1 MYVETASGTSP
12 LHIDDFTMSYIP
24 PSPIQ
29 TDIPSL
35 SNVLAADF
43 PIGAA
48 IALPQ
53 TLGERARLLT
63 KHFNQVT
70 PGNALKWDATEPTEG
85 AFRYTDADAL
95 VAFAKANN
103 LRVRGHTFVWHNQ
116 TPAWVFTDANGQPM
130 TATAANKTLL
140 LTRLENHIRAVGT
153 RYANDIYA
161 WDVVNEVIDEN
172 QADGLR
178 RSTWFNIAGLDY
190 IRTAFRVA
198 RQVAPNAKLYIND
211 YNTNVPAKRDKLFTL
226 VQQLRAE
233 GVPIDGVGHQ
243 MHSNVDWP
251 TGADT
256 DAMIAKFIPLGVL
269 QEITEMDVSIYTN
282 NGETFPTPPADRLT
296 RQAAR
301 YKALF
306 DVYRKYRANLAS
318 VTLWGI
324 ADDDTWLDTFP
335 VNRKDAPLLFD
346 VSLQAKP
353 AYWSIVGTTS
363 STPGTTTTTTT
374 TTRRGRRR
382 PPRPR
387 RRDAD
392 DHDDDHHLTSADDH
406 HAAAGGR
413 LRGDVPGGRHVAGWL
428 PGRGH
433 RAGRLGRSQRL
444 DGALDQPDR
453 AGGHPALG
461 WPAHGQRPGVH
472 RGRDVMERHRAPQ
485 RHGGVRLPSLP
496 RHRPHPPVPHDL
508 TCT

>member
-1 MYVETASGTSP
+1 M
-12 LHIDDFTMSYIP
+12 
-24 PSPIQ
+24 
-29 TDIPSL
+29 
-35 SNVLAADF
+35 LAADF

-63 KHFNQVT
+63 KHFSQVT

-116 TPAWVFTDANGQPM
+116 TPAWVFNDANGQPM

-172 QADGLR
+172 QGDGLR

-256 DAMIAKFIPLGVL
+256 DAMIAKFIPLGVAAGDHRDGRL
-269 QEITEMDVSIYTN
+269 HLHQQRGDVPDPA
-282 NGETFPTPPADRLT
+282 GRPADPAGRPVQGTVRRVPQVPGQPRVGDPVGPRRRRHLAGHVPGQPQG
-296 RQAAR
+296 RAAALRRVPAGQAGVLVHGGHGVVDPR
-301 YKALF
+301 H
-306 DVYRKYRANLAS
+306 DH
-318 VTLWGI
+318 
-324 ADDDTWLDTFP
+324 DDHDHH
-335 VNRKDAPLLFD
+335 
-346 VSLQAKP
+346 
-353 AYWSIVGTTS
+353 TS
-363 STPGTTTTTTT
+363 RPPTTTTTTT
-374 TTRRGRRR
+374 TTTTDHVHVR
-382 PPRPR
+382 PPRPPRRHARRPRRPR
-387 RRDAD
+387 RRR
-392 DHDDDHHLTSADDH
+392 SAR
-406 HAAAGGR
+406 ARRRSGWSARRGR
-413 LRGDVPGGRHVAGWL
+413 VVSR
-428 PGRGH
+428 
-433 RAGRLGRSQRL
+433 GRSPCR
-444 DGALDQPDR
+444 
-453 AGGHPALG
+453 PA
-461 WPAHGQRPGVH
+461 RPG
-472 RGRDVMERHRAPQ
+472 
-485 RHGGVRLPSLP
+485 
-496 RHRPHPPVPHDL
+496 
-508 TCT
+508 